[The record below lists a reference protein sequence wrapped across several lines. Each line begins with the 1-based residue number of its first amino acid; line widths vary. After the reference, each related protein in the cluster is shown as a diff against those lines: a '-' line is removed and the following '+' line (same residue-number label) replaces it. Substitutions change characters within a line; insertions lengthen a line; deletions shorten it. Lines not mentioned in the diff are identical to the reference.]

1 MKQQKPK
8 WLRRRHLVIRNL
20 VYPFLYL
27 YCKLKYGLQVDRFRQ
42 QEKRPYLVLFNHQ
55 TAFDQFFVGMAFRG
69 AVYYVATE
77 DLFSNGWVS
86 SLIRWLVAPIPI
98 KKQTTDIT
106 AIKNCL
112 RVAREGGTIAM
123 APEGNRTYSGR
134 TVYINPA
141 VAGLARK
148 LGMPIALYR
157 IEGGYGV
164 QPRWSDGVR
173 RGKVRGY
180 VSRVISPEEYGD
192 MTDAQ
197 LYEAIRTE
205 LYVDEGVADARFRS
219 RKRAEYLE
227 RALYVCPFCGLT
239 KFESHGNKTECT
251 NCHRQVTY
259 GEDTSLTG
267 VGFDF
272 PFSFVTQW
280 YDHQEAF
287 INNLDV
293 TTHTD
298 APLYEDTATLSE
310 VIVYQR
316 KEKLRPTAA
325 LTLYGD
331 RMVVD
336 EGTESSLTLAFDE
349 VTAVSVLGRNKLNV
363 YHDGHIYQFKGDK
376 RFNALKY
383 VNFYY
388 RYKNVVKG
396 NDSTFL
402 GI

>member
-8 WLRRRHLVIRNL
+8 WLRKRHLVIRNL
-20 VYPFLYL
+20 AYPILYL
-27 YCKLKYGLQVDRFRQ
+27 YSKVQYGLQVERFRR
-42 QEKRPYLVLFNHQ
+42 QENRPYLVLFNHQ
-55 TAFDQFFVGMAFRG
+55 TAFDQFFVGMSFRG

-173 RGKVRGY
+173 RGKVHAY
-180 VSRVISPEEYGD
+180 VSRVIAPEEYAA
-192 MTDAQ
+192 MTDEQ

-205 LYVDEGVADARFRS
+205 LAVDEGVADARFRS
-219 RKRAEYLE
+219 HKKAEYLE
-227 RALYVCPFCGLT
+227 RAMYVCPFCGLT
-239 KFESHGNKTECT
+239 KFESRGNETECT
-251 NCHRQVTY
+251 TCHRKVAY
-259 GEDTSLTG
+259 GEDKSLTG

-272 PFSFVTQW
+272 PFSFVAQW
-280 YDHQEAF
+280 YDYQEEF
-287 INNLDV
+287 INRLDV
-293 TTHTD
+293 TVHTET
-298 APLYEDTATLSE
+298 PLYEDTAALSE

-316 KEKLRPTAA
+316 KNKLRSTASVA
-325 LTLYGD
+325 LYGD
-331 RMVVD
+331 RIEVD
-336 EGTESSLTLAFDE
+336 GTTESSLLLPFDQ

-363 YHDGHIYQFKGDK
+363 YHEGHIYQFKGDK

-383 VNFYY
+383 VNIYY
-388 RYKNVVKG
+388 RYKNVVKDNG
-396 NDSTFL
+396 STFL